1 MDFYLSLL
9 SYLNEMWEDLIFQI
23 LLVIFGAV
31 IGILINHYTNIP
43 FLKIT
48 GTSQPIQ
55 LTLEAQEEPNFLC
68 SECVPH

>member
-31 IGILINHYTNIP
+31 IGILINHYKS
-43 FLKIT
+43 F
-48 GTSQPIQ
+48 
-55 LTLEAQEEPNFLC
+55 A
-68 SECVPH
+68 V